1 MTTHHSELLEDK
13 RFGVLDYIILT
24 TALCLSTL
32 IGVFYGFISKRKQNN
47 AEEYLLGSQQ
57 MKILPVSMSLVVT
70 FVSGITMLGVPAEMY
85 AFGTQFAMAV
95 ICMGLTGVF
104 LYKVLLPLFCDLQMP
119 STFTYLERRFG
130 NSSRVMAS
138 VVYTVFVIITT
149 PIHIYVPALAFNQVS
164 GVSIHV
170 IAPVICAVCIFYT
183 LFGGMRA
190 ICWADTIQFTT
201 ILVATVTISIL
212 GLRLTGGF
220 SGVWE
225 AASRGDRLQF
235 FTMDP
240 DPLIRQSFWSV
251 LFGITFLFTYTIGL
265 NQTTIQRCLAVPDI
279 NAARRCAFLATIGII
294 FQFIICAFIGLIAY
308 ALYESCDPS
317 SVGII
322 KKVDQII
329 PYFVMDVG
337 SAIPGLPGLF
347 IAAIFSSAMS
357 TMAGCLN
364 SLAAT
369 VYEDLAK
376 KCFPEMSEKKS
387 SNIMKIIVLIVG
399 IIEVALVFVVEKVN
413 AIMYIYHTVSGIT
426 TGPLLGLFLLGMFIP
441 KANNKGAVAGAIC
454 SFCVLGVMLIGSQMF
469 GTPTAPLPFST
480 DGCDA
485 SLLNVTEPIVYHMD
499 PTPSTVPWFFR
510 ISTWYNT
517 PIGILLVFLVGIPVS
532 LLTGG
537 CDLENQRLLVPWMR
551 SEAYRLSRR
560 NQKLQELAVI
570 TEKSEPLLTQ
580 KPA

>member
-265 NQTTIQRCLAVPDI
+265 NQTTIQRCLA
-279 NAARRCAFLATIGII
+279 
-294 FQFIICAFIGLIAY
+294 
-308 ALYESCDPS
+308 
-317 SVGII
+317 
-322 KKVDQII
+322 
-329 PYFVMDVG
+329 
-337 SAIPGLPGLF
+337 
-347 IAAIFSSAMS
+347 
-357 TMAGCLN
+357 
-364 SLAAT
+364 
-369 VYEDLAK
+369 
-376 KCFPEMSEKKS
+376 
-387 SNIMKIIVLIVG
+387 
-399 IIEVALVFVVEKVN
+399 
-413 AIMYIYHTVSGIT
+413 
-426 TGPLLGLFLLGMFIP
+426 
-441 KANNKGAVAGAIC
+441 GAVAGAIC

-485 SLLNVTEPIVYHMD
+485 SLLNVTEPIVHHMD

>member
-1 MTTHHSELLEDK
+1 
-13 RFGVLDYIILT
+13 
-24 TALCLSTL
+24 
-32 IGVFYGFISKRKQNN
+32 
-47 AEEYLLGSQQ
+47 
-57 MKILPVSMSLVVT
+57 
-70 FVSGITMLGVPAEMY
+70 
-85 AFGTQFAMAV
+85 
-95 ICMGLTGVF
+95 
-104 LYKVLLPLFCDLQMP
+104 
-119 STFTYLERRFG
+119 
-130 NSSRVMAS
+130 
-138 VVYTVFVIITT
+138 
-149 PIHIYVPALAFNQVS
+149 
-164 GVSIHV
+164 
-170 IAPVICAVCIFYT
+170 
-183 LFGGMRA
+183 MRA

-201 ILVATVTISIL
+201 ILVATVTVSIL
-212 GLRLTGGF
+212 GLNLVGGF
-220 SGVWE
+220 SAVWE

-251 LFGITFLFTYTIGL
+251 LIGITFLFTYTIGL

-279 NAARRCAFLATIGII
+279 HAARRCAALSTVGIV
-294 FQFIICAFIGLIAY
+294 FQFLICAFIGLIAY
-308 ALYESCDPS
+308 ALYESCDPT
-317 SVGII
+317 SVGIV

-376 KCFPEMSEKKS
+376 KLFPNASEKKS
-387 SNIMKIIVLIVG
+387 SNMMKIIVLIVG

-413 AIMYIYHTVSGIT
+413 AILYIYHTVSGIT

-454 SFCVLGVMLIGSQMF
+454 AFSILGAMLIGSQIF
-469 GTPTAPLPFST
+469 GTPASPLPFQT

-485 SLLNVTEPIVYHMD
+485 SLLSNMTEPVVKHMVD
-499 PTPSTVPWFFR
+499 ATVPAAVPWFFR

-517 PIGILLVFLVGIPVS
+517 PIGILVVFLVGIPVS
-532 LLTGG
+532 YFTGG
-537 CDLENQRLLVPWMR
+537 CELDNQRLLVPWMR
-551 SEAYRLSRR
+551 SEEYRMARR
-560 NQKLQELAVI
+560 NQKLQELSVI